1 MAGPVR
7 WPTLVQNLLEGA
19 YLNNTP
25 NKRGLLKKDAGL
37 KRLNRWLNFL
47 YSVVLV
53 LRDNMSN
60 TVNISNLMQW
70 RLISNIIV
78 MYVLSMSKHRI
89 IVSFNLTPATL

>member
-25 NKRGLLKKDAGL
+25 NMRGFLKKDAGL
-37 KRLNRWLNFL
+37 KQLNRWLNFL